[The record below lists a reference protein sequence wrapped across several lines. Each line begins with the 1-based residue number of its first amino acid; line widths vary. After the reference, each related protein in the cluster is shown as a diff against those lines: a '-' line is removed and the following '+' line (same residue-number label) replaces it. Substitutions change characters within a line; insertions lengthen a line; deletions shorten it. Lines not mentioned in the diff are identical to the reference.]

1 MKKLILIAIGILFS
15 IASFSQ
21 AKKPTIMVLPS
32 DQWCIQ
38 NGFFTQSADGEQ
50 HADYRKAFLKSADLK
65 LATAKINEMMVD
77 RGFPLVSAEA
87 LIKNINF
94 ENAERSLSSSS
105 ASGAGLAESPKDML
119 LRAAKSDIVM
129 ELGWTINK
137 TGPKQSLT
145 FILEGLD
152 SYTNKS
158 IAGASGTGTPSF
170 SAEIPVLLEESIL
183 SHLDDFNGRLQ
194 AHFDDMFANGREVV
208 LSVRVWEDSPV
219 NLESEILGDEL
230 SFLIED
236 WIYKNAVQ
244 GRYGAVNVS
253 ATNMSIQQIRIP
265 MFDANNRALDTRNWA
280 RGLQKFLR
288 DTYSID
294 AKLETIGLGKA
305 VITLGS
311 K

>member
-1 MKKLILIAIGILFS
+1 
-15 IASFSQ
+15 
-21 AKKPTIMVLPS
+21 
-32 DQWCIQ
+32 
-38 NGFFTQSADGEQ
+38 
-50 HADYRKAFLKSADLK
+50 
-65 LATAKINEMMVD
+65 
-77 RGFPLVSAEA
+77 
-87 LIKNINF
+87 
-94 ENAERSLSSSS
+94 
-105 ASGAGLAESPKDML
+105 
-119 LRAAKSDIVM
+119 
-129 ELGWTINK
+129 
-137 TGPKQSLT
+137 
-145 FILEGLD
+145 
-152 SYTNKS
+152 
-158 IAGASGTGTPSF
+158 
-170 SAEIPVLLEESIL
+170 
-183 SHLDDFNGRLQ
+183 
-194 AHFDDMFANGREVV
+194 
-208 LSVRVWEDSPV
+208 
-219 NLESEILGDEL
+219 ESEILGDEL